1 MAAAGGRKTKLPNII
16 VTAFREAMDCGDLT
30 TAEHL
35 FRALETHSQD
45 REWRQAFDEA
55 RKMVIES
62 SMKRDPATFG

>member
-1 MAAAGGRKTKLPNII
+1 MLSTPFRRARQAATRNGQTGP
-16 VTAFREAMDCGDLT
+16 
-30 TAEHL
+30 AEHL